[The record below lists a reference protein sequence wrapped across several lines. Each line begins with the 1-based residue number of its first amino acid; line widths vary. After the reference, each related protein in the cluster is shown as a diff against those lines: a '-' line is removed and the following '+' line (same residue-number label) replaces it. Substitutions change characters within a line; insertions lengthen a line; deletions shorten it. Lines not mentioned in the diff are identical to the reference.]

1 MKLSASMMCS
11 KMDALGAEVEMLDKA
26 GIDSFH
32 IDIMDGQ
39 FVPNLG
45 MGLQDIQCIRRHT
58 EKPLEVHLMV
68 CNNEPYL
75 DIMKKCGV
83 DTVYIHPEGDY
94 HPFTTIQKIISLGMT
109 PGIVVDPGT
118 SVESVMELFNTVQK
132 VIIMAV
138 PPGKA
143 GQTYLPYVGKK
154 VERLLQVRKEY
165 GFRLVWDGAC
175 TDEKVSRFAPAGVD
189 EFVLGTALLFNQP
202 RSYEESIRKVRE
214 FERGLQ

>member
-1 MKLSASMMCS
+1 MILSASMMCA
-11 KMDALGAEVEMLDKA
+11 KMDALGEEVESLDKA

-58 EKPLEVHLMV
+58 QKPLEVHLMV

-75 DIMKKCGV
+75 GIMKKCGV
-83 DTVYIHPEGDY
+83 NTVYIHPEGDY

-109 PGIVVDPGT
+109 PGLVVDPGT
-118 SVESVMELFNTVQK
+118 AVESVMELFHTVEK
-132 VIIMAV
+132 VIVMAV

-143 GQTYLPYVGKK
+143 GQGYLPYVGKK
-154 VERLLQVRKEY
+154 VEKLISLKKEY
-165 GFRLVWDGAC
+165 GFRILWDGAC
-175 TDEKVSRFAPAGVD
+175 TEEKVLRFAPAGVD
-189 EFVLGTALLFNQP
+189 EFVLGTALLFNKKE
-202 RSYEESIRKVRE
+202 SYEELIGNVRK
-214 FERGLQ
+214 FERGL

>member
-1 MKLSASMMCS
+1 MRLSASMMCA
-11 KMDALGAEVEMLDKA
+11 KMDALGAEVEELDRA

-58 EKPLEVHLMV
+58 QKPMEVHLMV

-83 DTVYIHPEGDY
+83 NTVYIHPEGDY
-94 HPFTTIQKIISLGMT
+94 HPFTTIQKIRALGME
-109 PGIVVDPGT
+109 PGIVIDPGT
-118 SVESVMELFNTVQK
+118 SVESVMELFNTVHR
-132 VIIMAV
+132 VIVMAV

-143 GQTYLPYVGKK
+143 GQGYLPYVGKK
-154 VERLLQVRKEY
+154 VEKLLCLKDEY
-165 GFRLVWDGAC
+165 KFEILWDGAC
-175 TDEKVSRFAPAGVD
+175 TEEKVIQFAPAGVD
-189 EFVLGTALLFNQP
+189 AFVLGTALLFNQP
-202 RSYEESIRKVRE
+202 RTYDESIAMVRRY
-214 FERGLQ
+214 ER

>member
-1 MKLSASMMCS
+1 MKLSASMMCA
-11 KMDALGAEVEMLDKA
+11 KMDALGEEVEKLDRA

-58 EKPLEVHLMV
+58 QKPMEVHLMV

-83 DTVYIHPEGDY
+83 NTVYIHPEGDY
-94 HPFTTIQKIISLGMT
+94 HPFTTIQKIRALGME
-109 PGIVVDPGT
+109 PGIVIDPGT
-118 SVESVMELFNTVQK
+118 SVESVLELFNTVYR
-132 VIIMAV
+132 VIVMAV

-143 GQTYLPYVGKK
+143 GS
-154 VERLLQVRKEY
+154 
-165 GFRLVWDGAC
+165 A
-175 TDEKVSRFAPAGVD
+175 
-189 EFVLGTALLFNQP
+189 
-202 RSYEESIRKVRE
+202 RSFFTGCCLST
-214 FERGLQ
+214 

>member
-1 MKLSASMMCS
+1 MRLSASMMCA
-11 KMDALGAEVEMLDKA
+11 KMDTLGVEVEELDQA

-58 EKPLEVHLMV
+58 QKPMEVHLMV

-83 DTVYIHPEGDY
+83 NTVYIHPEGDY
-94 HPFTTIQKIISLGMT
+94 HPFTTIQKIRALGME
-109 PGIVVDPGT
+109 PGIVIDPGT
-118 SVESVMELFNTVQK
+118 SVESVMELFNTVHR
-132 VIIMAV
+132 VIVMAV

-143 GQTYLPYVGKK
+143 GQGYLPYVGKK
-154 VERLLQVRKEY
+154 VEKLLRLREEY
-165 GFRLVWDGAC
+165 KFEILWDGAC
-175 TDEKVSRFAPAGVD
+175 TEEKVIQFVPRGVD
-189 EFVLGTALLFNQP
+189 AFVLGTALLFNQP
-202 RSYEESIRKVRE
+202 RTYDESIAMVRRY
-214 FERGLQ
+214 ER